1 MDVES
6 ALSDSGLTSIARYG
20 HAGSVVVA
28 QAGLRWGEHPMN
40 GIVGII
46 GAAVTFLSIAMG
58 AFSAAAQ
65 TDGGAG
71 SAYGTGLAAENG
83 DPHAARLPD
92 AATGIWGE
100 TGCDDGS
107 RMFLVNRSHVLI
119 IRSDRD
125 RNQIAVFPIEWAAD
139 AVIVAH
145 PDDFMVLPLGDMERC
160 RALPPETYAGFGEAV
175 ALFQDID
182 DMRARCD
189 GESPP
194 ACATAVFSTLDISG
208 DDRLSRAEIGRAL
221 RAAGFFMS
229 YAVIAESGEH
239 SGDGRFVPADD
250 LYLVSAVSI
259 FAANFLTANI
269 VSSYDYDGD
278 GFLSLEE
285 TLQDRFPDY
294 LVGIA
299 GKLDSVA
306 NVKDMDSLLRYFS
319 VLMEAMQ

>member
-1 MDVES
+1 
-6 ALSDSGLTSIARYG
+6 
-20 HAGSVVVA
+20 
-28 QAGLRWGEHPMN
+28 MN

-46 GAAVTFLSIAMG
+46 GAAVTVLSIAMG

-65 TDGGAG
+65 VDGGAG
-71 SAYGTGLAAENG
+71 SAYGIDLAAENG
-83 DPHAARLPD
+83 DADTARLPD

-100 TGCDDGS
+100 TGCDGES

-119 IRSDRD
+119 TRSDRD
-125 RNQIAVFPIEWAAD
+125 RNQIAIFPIEWAED

-182 DMRARCD
+182 DMRARCN

-229 YAVIAESGEH
+229 YAVIAESGDH
-239 SGDGRFVPADD
+239 SGDGRFVPTAD

-259 FAANFLTANI
+259 FAANFLTANV

>member
-1 MDVES
+1 
-6 ALSDSGLTSIARYG
+6 
-20 HAGSVVVA
+20 
-28 QAGLRWGEHPMN
+28 MN

-65 TDGGAG
+65 ADSGAV

-83 DPHAARLPD
+83 DADAARLPD

-119 IRSDRD
+119 VRSDRD

-259 FAANFLTANI
+259 FAANFLTANV